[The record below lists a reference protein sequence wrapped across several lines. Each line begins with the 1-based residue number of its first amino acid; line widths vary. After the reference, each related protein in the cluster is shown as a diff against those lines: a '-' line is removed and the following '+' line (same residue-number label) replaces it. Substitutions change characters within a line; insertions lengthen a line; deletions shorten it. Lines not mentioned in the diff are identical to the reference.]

1 MDHCAV
7 VPEPMDFQTFFDNTT
22 FYEGRGN
29 WVVFEAM
36 QREAGSPP
44 ENRDSYLI
52 QRRLARGS
60 PHVKKI
66 NDAMIVMVKEV
77 IK

>member
-7 VPEPMDFQTFFDNTT
+7 VPEPADFQTFVDNVT
-22 FYEGRGN
+22 FFEGRGN

-44 ENRDSYLI
+44 ENRDGYLI
-52 QRRLARGS
+52 QRRLARTS
-60 PHVKKI
+60 PHVKTI
-66 NDAMIVMVKEV
+66 NKEMILKVEEV